1 MCREGAWDELAVGV
15 TSGIAIRSGMLVKKS
30 CRTDNDCLLYTA
42 FFISFYKVKVWQ
54 CFSAYKEKMRY
65 YEKFCMD
72 NGQNAKCS
80 RVSSERS
87 QGIYECTYKSA
98 DGSSLPTK
106 L

>member
-1 MCREGAWDELAVGV
+1 MCREGAWNELAVEV

-30 CRTDNDCLLYTA
+30 CRTDNDCLLYTT
-42 FFISFYKVKVWQ
+42 FLFIFYVKVHDSTLF
-54 CFSAYKEKMRY
+54 CFCGLRKIFYI
-65 YEKFCMD
+65 
-72 NGQNAKCS
+72 NGQKAFYS

-87 QGIYECTYKSA
+87 QEIYECTYKSA